1 MAVDV
6 GYWESLLH
14 QLKAYMARARL
25 HDKHQAMLQKQL
37 FKLRQEV
44 WEKKEVRTNTVQVA
58 AILTGDFM
66 HLAACPACHTATED
80 GREI

>member
-25 HDKHQAMLQKQL
+25 HDKHQGMLQRQL

-44 WEKKEVRTNTVQVA
+44 CV
-58 AILTGDFM
+58 
-66 HLAACPACHTATED
+66 
-80 GREI
+80 